1 MPEGDEEFWVRYPS
15 HPDQRKVWVRVI
27 DRERAE
33 IIGDGDEE
41 PRSVSLYEVWMTD
54 RNAGLSPT
62 AKSLTPWGDS
72 DAGE

>member
-1 MPEGDEEFWVRYPS
+1 MPASDEEFWVSYPT
-15 HPDQRKVWVRVI
+15 HLDQRKVWVRVI

-33 IIGDGDEE
+33 IIGEGDEE
-41 PRSVSLYEVWMTD
+41 PKPISLYEVWMTD